1 MKKRKEFL
9 LNEST
14 INVLKQYQ
22 DERHLRTMTEALT
35 EIVDE
40 HRHRDD
46 IDATGTVVK
55 EIAKQVAGELSD
67 VLTRIRLGSNNADR
81 NSDIIIMLL
90 NTMLGY
96 QPLSTLITE
105 ETPQLIKARQIEK
118 DRIANFRQRKLDR
131 ERKDKEEKD
140 LSYQETT
147 IPEDDLI
154 LSE

>member
-105 ETPQLIKARQIEK
+105 ETPQLQRAKEIEK
-118 DRIANFRQRKLDR
+118 ERIKNFREKKLDR
-131 ERKDKEEKD
+131 EAKKKERPATVPPI
-140 LSYQETT
+140 L
-147 IPEDDLI
+147 IEDDLI